1 MATTAGA
8 CFFAAGSFQAFRP
21 SPRRVAAT
29 TKTTARFAE
38 MNVEGTRKGLREYF
52 EESKVM
58 IKSDGGP
65 PRWFSPL
72 ETGARSHD
80 SPLLLFLPGI
90 DGVGLGLV
98 RHHYSLGKIFDIWCL
113 HIPVKDRTSFAGLSK
128 LVEKTVRSEVKRS
141 PNRPIYLVGE
151 SLGACIALAVASC
164 NPDVDLVLILAN
176 PATSFSKSQLQTV
189 LPLLEVIPDHFHLSL
204 RYVLSSMTGDLLKRV
219 SGILVRGQTLQ
230 QTVGGL
236 CQDSVALP
244 LYLSVLTDIL
254 PQETLIWKLQ
264 MLKTASTFVN
274 ARLHAV
280 EAQTLIFSSGRDQL
294 LPSLEEGERLFHAL
308 PNGEIRRAG
317 DSGHFLFLEDGIDL
331 ASAIKGSYFY
341 RRGKYLDRVS
351 DYVPLTPSEFNK
363 LNLILS
369 YIEQMFSPVTLST
382 LEDGMIVRGLGGI
395 PMEGPVLIVGY
406 HMLLGIELIPLVC
419 QFFIQRKII
428 LRGMAHP
435 MLFVKLKDGRLLDS
449 FPFDQIGIF
458 GGVPVS
464 AVNFYKLLSLKS
476 HILLYP
482 GGIREALHRKGEEY
496 KLFWPEQSEF
506 IRMAARFGAKI
517 VPFGV
522 VGEDDFG
529 DVLLDYDD
537 QIKIPFMK
545 SIIEEFTNSVGNL
558 RTETRGE
565 VANQDLHFPMFL
577 PKVPGRF
584 YYYFGKPIETEGRKQ
599 ELRDKGKAHELYL
612 QVQDEIEKNIAF
624 LKEKRE
630 KDPYRSVLSRLAY
643 QAAHGVTSEIP
654 TFEI

>member
-80 SPLLLFLPGI
+80 SPLLLFLPGLI
-90 DGVGLGLV
+90 
-98 RHHYSLGKIFDIWCL
+98 
-113 HIPVKDRTSFAGLSK
+113 K

-189 LPLLEVIPDHFHLSL
+189 LPLLEVIPDHFHLTL
-204 RYVLSSMTGDLLKRV
+204 RYVLSSLTGDLLKRV

-280 EAQTLIFSSGRDQL
+280 EAQTLILSSGRDQL

-341 RRGKYLDRVS
+341 RRGKYLDCVS

-369 YIEQMFSPVTLST
+369 YIEQMFSPLTLST

-406 HMLLGIELIPLVC
+406 HMLLGIELIPL
-419 QFFIQRKII
+419 
-428 LRGMAHP
+428 
-435 MLFVKLKDGRLLDS
+435 
-449 FPFDQIGIF
+449 
-458 GGVPVS
+458 
-464 AVNFYKLLSLKS
+464 
-476 HILLYP
+476 
-482 GGIREALHRKGEEY
+482 GEEY

-529 DVLLDYDD
+529 DGGGGGWQGWVREERKRVGVLLDYDD

>member
-8 CFFAAGSFQAFRP
+8 CFFAAGSFQAFHP

-38 MNVEGTRKGLREYF
+38 MNVEGTRKGLRDYF

-113 HIPVKDRTSFAGLSK
+113 HIPVKDRTSFAGLIK
-128 LVEKTVRSEVKRS
+128 LVEKTVRSEVKHS

-230 QTVGGL
+230 ETVGGL

-244 LYLSVLTDIL
+244 LYLSLQVLTDIL

-280 EAQTLIFSSGRDQL
+280 EAQTLILS
-294 LPSLEEGERLFHAL
+294 
-308 PNGEIRRAG
+308 
-317 DSGHFLFLEDGIDL
+317 
-331 ASAIKGSYFY
+331 
-341 RRGKYLDRVS
+341 
-351 DYVPLTPSEFNK
+351 
-363 LNLILS
+363 S

-419 QFFIQRKII
+419 QFFIQRKIV

-612 QVQDEIEKNIAF
+612 QVQDEIKKNIAF

>member
-8 CFFAAGSFQAFRP
+8 CFFAAGSFQAFHP

-38 MNVEGTRKGLREYF
+38 MNVEGTRKGLRDYF

-80 SPLLLFLPGI
+80 SPLLLFLPGLI
-90 DGVGLGLV
+90 
-98 RHHYSLGKIFDIWCL
+98 
-113 HIPVKDRTSFAGLSK
+113 K
-128 LVEKTVRSEVKRS
+128 LVEKTVRSEVKHS

-230 QTVGGL
+230 ETVGGL

-280 EAQTLIFSSGRDQL
+280 EAQTLILSSGRDQL

-341 RRGKYLDRVS
+341 RRGKYLDCVS
-351 DYVPLTPSEFNK
+351 DYVPLAPSEFNK

-406 HMLLGIELIPLVC
+406 HMLLGIELIPL
-419 QFFIQRKII
+419 
-428 LRGMAHP
+428 
-435 MLFVKLKDGRLLDS
+435 
-449 FPFDQIGIF
+449 
-458 GGVPVS
+458 
-464 AVNFYKLLSLKS
+464 
-476 HILLYP
+476 
-482 GGIREALHRKGEEY
+482 GEEY

-612 QVQDEIEKNIAF
+612 QVQDEIKKNIAF

>member
-8 CFFAAGSFQAFRP
+8 CFFAAGSFQAFHP

-38 MNVEGTRKGLREYF
+38 MNVEGTRKGLRDYF

-80 SPLLLFLPGI
+80 SPLLLFLPGLI
-90 DGVGLGLV
+90 
-98 RHHYSLGKIFDIWCL
+98 
-113 HIPVKDRTSFAGLSK
+113 K
-128 LVEKTVRSEVKRS
+128 LVEKTVRSEVKHS

-230 QTVGGL
+230 ETVGGL

-280 EAQTLIFSSGRDQL
+280 EAQTLILSSGRDQL

-341 RRGKYLDRVS
+341 RRGKYLDCVS
-351 DYVPLTPSEFNK
+351 DYVPLAPSEFNK

-419 QFFIQRKII
+419 QFFIQRKIV

-612 QVQDEIEKNIAF
+612 QVQDEIKKNIAF

>member
-80 SPLLLFLPGI
+80 SPLLLFLPGLI
-90 DGVGLGLV
+90 
-98 RHHYSLGKIFDIWCL
+98 
-113 HIPVKDRTSFAGLSK
+113 K

-176 PATSFSKSQLQTV
+176 PGGIFLCRSYYGIGFPYFLKVLDPGKSNIIKSQLQTV
-189 LPLLEVIPDHFHLSL
+189 LPLLEVIPDHFHLTL
-204 RYVLSSMTGDLLKRV
+204 RYVLSSLT
-219 SGILVRGQTLQ
+219 GILVRGQTLQ

-280 EAQTLIFSSGRDQL
+280 EAQTLILSSGRDQL

-341 RRGKYLDRVS
+341 RRGKYLDCVS

-369 YIEQMFSPVTLST
+369 YIEQMFSPLTLST

>member
-1 MATTAGA
+1 
-8 CFFAAGSFQAFRP
+8 
-21 SPRRVAAT
+21 
-29 TKTTARFAE
+29 
-38 MNVEGTRKGLREYF
+38 
-52 EESKVM
+52 
-58 IKSDGGP
+58 
-65 PRWFSPL
+65 
-72 ETGARSHD
+72 
-80 SPLLLFLPGI
+80 
-90 DGVGLGLV
+90 
-98 RHHYSLGKIFDIWCL
+98 
-113 HIPVKDRTSFAGLSK
+113 
-128 LVEKTVRSEVKRS
+128 
-141 PNRPIYLVGE
+141 
-151 SLGACIALAVASC
+151 
-164 NPDVDLVLILAN
+164 
-176 PATSFSKSQLQTV
+176 
-189 LPLLEVIPDHFHLSL
+189 
-204 RYVLSSMTGDLLKRV
+204 
-219 SGILVRGQTLQ
+219 
-230 QTVGGL
+230 
-236 CQDSVALP
+236 
-244 LYLSVLTDIL
+244 
-254 PQETLIWKLQ
+254 
-264 MLKTASTFVN
+264 
-274 ARLHAV
+274 
-280 EAQTLIFSSGRDQL
+280 
-294 LPSLEEGERLFHAL
+294 
-308 PNGEIRRAG
+308 
-317 DSGHFLFLEDGIDL
+317 
-331 ASAIKGSYFY
+331 
-341 RRGKYLDRVS
+341 
-351 DYVPLTPSEFNK
+351 
-363 LNLILS
+363 
-369 YIEQMFSPVTLST
+369 
-382 LEDGMIVRGLGGI
+382 
-395 PMEGPVLIVGY
+395 MEGPVLIVGY

-419 QFFIQRKII
+419 QFFIQRKIV

-558 RTETRGE
+558 RTEMRGE

-612 QVQDEIEKNIAF
+612 QVQDEIKKNIAF

>member
-8 CFFAAGSFQAFRP
+8 CFFAAGSFQAFHP

-38 MNVEGTRKGLREYF
+38 MNVEGTRKGLRDYF

-80 SPLLLFLPGI
+80 SPLLLFLPGLI
-90 DGVGLGLV
+90 
-98 RHHYSLGKIFDIWCL
+98 
-113 HIPVKDRTSFAGLSK
+113 K
-128 LVEKTVRSEVKRS
+128 LVEKTVRSEVKHS

-176 PATSFSKSQLQTV
+176 P
-189 LPLLEVIPDHFHLSL
+189 
-204 RYVLSSMTGDLLKRV
+204 GDLLKRV

-230 QTVGGL
+230 ETVGGL

-280 EAQTLIFSSGRDQL
+280 EAQTLILSSGRDQL

-341 RRGKYLDRVS
+341 RRGKYLDCVS
-351 DYVPLTPSEFNK
+351 DYVPLAPSEFNK

-419 QFFIQRKII
+419 QFFIQRKIV

-612 QVQDEIEKNIAF
+612 QVQDEIKKNIAF

>member
-80 SPLLLFLPGI
+80 SPLLLFLPGLI
-90 DGVGLGLV
+90 
-98 RHHYSLGKIFDIWCL
+98 
-113 HIPVKDRTSFAGLSK
+113 K

-176 PATSFSKSQLQTV
+176 PGGIFLCRSYYGIGFPYFLKVLDPGKSNIIYIFQQVTAANSASFVGSHPRPFPSYP
-189 LPLLEVIPDHFHLSL
+189 PLC
-204 RYVLSSMTGDLLKRV
+204 DLLKRV

-280 EAQTLIFSSGRDQL
+280 EAQTLILSSGRDQL

-341 RRGKYLDRVS
+341 RRGKYLDCVS

-369 YIEQMFSPVTLST
+369 YIEQMFSPLTLST

-406 HMLLGIELIPLVC
+406 HMLLGIELIPL
-419 QFFIQRKII
+419 
-428 LRGMAHP
+428 
-435 MLFVKLKDGRLLDS
+435 
-449 FPFDQIGIF
+449 
-458 GGVPVS
+458 
-464 AVNFYKLLSLKS
+464 
-476 HILLYP
+476 
-482 GGIREALHRKGEEY
+482 GEEY

>member
-1 MATTAGA
+1 M
-8 CFFAAGSFQAFRP
+8 
-21 SPRRVAAT
+21 
-29 TKTTARFAE
+29 
-38 MNVEGTRKGLREYF
+38 
-52 EESKVM
+52 
-58 IKSDGGP
+58 KSN
-65 PRWFSPL
+65 SC
-72 ETGARSHD
+72 E
-80 SPLLLFLPGI
+80 
-90 DGVGLGLV
+90 
-98 RHHYSLGKIFDIWCL
+98 
-113 HIPVKDRTSFAGLSK
+113 IP
-128 LVEKTVRSEVKRS
+128 
-141 PNRPIYLVGE
+141 
-151 SLGACIALAVASC
+151 
-164 NPDVDLVLILAN
+164 
-176 PATSFSKSQLQTV
+176 
-189 LPLLEVIPDHFHLSL
+189 
-204 RYVLSSMTGDLLKRV
+204 
-219 SGILVRGQTLQ
+219 
-230 QTVGGL
+230 
-236 CQDSVALP
+236 
-244 LYLSVLTDIL
+244 
-254 PQETLIWKLQ
+254 
-264 MLKTASTFVN
+264 
-274 ARLHAV
+274 
-280 EAQTLIFSSGRDQL
+280 
-294 LPSLEEGERLFHAL
+294 
-308 PNGEIRRAG
+308 
-317 DSGHFLFLEDGIDL
+317 
-331 ASAIKGSYFY
+331 
-341 RRGKYLDRVS
+341 
-351 DYVPLTPSEFNK
+351 
-363 LNLILS
+363 S

-419 QFFIQRKII
+419 QFFIQRKIV

-612 QVQDEIEKNIAF
+612 QVQDEIKKNIAF

>member
-80 SPLLLFLPGI
+80 SPLLLFLPGLI
-90 DGVGLGLV
+90 
-98 RHHYSLGKIFDIWCL
+98 
-113 HIPVKDRTSFAGLSK
+113 K

-176 PATSFSKSQLQTV
+176 PGGIFLCRSYYGIGFPYFLKVLDPGKSNIIKSQLQTV
-189 LPLLEVIPDHFHLSL
+189 LPLLEVIPDHFHLTL
-204 RYVLSSMTGDLLKRV
+204 RYVLSSLT
-219 SGILVRGQTLQ
+219 GILVRGQTLQ

-280 EAQTLIFSSGRDQL
+280 EAQTLILSSGRDQL

-341 RRGKYLDRVS
+341 RRGKYLDCVS

-369 YIEQMFSPVTLST
+369 YIEQMFSPLTLST

-406 HMLLGIELIPLVC
+406 HMLLGIELIPL
-419 QFFIQRKII
+419 
-428 LRGMAHP
+428 
-435 MLFVKLKDGRLLDS
+435 
-449 FPFDQIGIF
+449 
-458 GGVPVS
+458 
-464 AVNFYKLLSLKS
+464 
-476 HILLYP
+476 
-482 GGIREALHRKGEEY
+482 GEEY

>member
-80 SPLLLFLPGI
+80 SPLLLFLPGLI
-90 DGVGLGLV
+90 
-98 RHHYSLGKIFDIWCL
+98 
-113 HIPVKDRTSFAGLSK
+113 K

-189 LPLLEVIPDHFHLSL
+189 LPLLEVIPDHFHLTL
-204 RYVLSSMTGDLLKRV
+204 RYVLSSLT
-219 SGILVRGQTLQ
+219 GILVRGQTLQ

-280 EAQTLIFSSGRDQL
+280 EAQTLILSSGRDQL

-341 RRGKYLDRVS
+341 RRGKYLDCVS

-369 YIEQMFSPVTLST
+369 YIEQMFSPLTLST

-406 HMLLGIELIPLVC
+406 HMLLGIELIPL
-419 QFFIQRKII
+419 
-428 LRGMAHP
+428 
-435 MLFVKLKDGRLLDS
+435 
-449 FPFDQIGIF
+449 
-458 GGVPVS
+458 
-464 AVNFYKLLSLKS
+464 
-476 HILLYP
+476 
-482 GGIREALHRKGEEY
+482 GEEY

>member
-80 SPLLLFLPGI
+80 SPLLLFLPGLI
-90 DGVGLGLV
+90 
-98 RHHYSLGKIFDIWCL
+98 
-113 HIPVKDRTSFAGLSK
+113 K

-189 LPLLEVIPDHFHLSL
+189 LPLLEVIPDHFHLTL
-204 RYVLSSMTGDLLKRV
+204 RYVLSSLTGDLLKRV

-280 EAQTLIFSSGRDQL
+280 EAQTLILSSGRDQL

-341 RRGKYLDRVS
+341 RRGKYLDCVS

-369 YIEQMFSPVTLST
+369 YIEQMFSPLTLST

-406 HMLLGIELIPLVC
+406 HMLLGIELIPL
-419 QFFIQRKII
+419 
-428 LRGMAHP
+428 
-435 MLFVKLKDGRLLDS
+435 
-449 FPFDQIGIF
+449 
-458 GGVPVS
+458 
-464 AVNFYKLLSLKS
+464 
-476 HILLYP
+476 
-482 GGIREALHRKGEEY
+482 GEEY

>member
-8 CFFAAGSFQAFRP
+8 CFFAAGSFQAFHP

-38 MNVEGTRKGLREYF
+38 MNVEGTRKGLRDYF

-80 SPLLLFLPGI
+80 SPLLLFLPGLI
-90 DGVGLGLV
+90 
-98 RHHYSLGKIFDIWCL
+98 
-113 HIPVKDRTSFAGLSK
+113 K
-128 LVEKTVRSEVKRS
+128 LVEKTVRSEVKHS

-176 PATSFSKSQLQTV
+176 PGGIFLCRSYYGIGFPYFLKVLDPGKSNIMYPGKGTNSAGNSWRS
-189 LPLLEVIPDHFHLSL
+189 LPRFCCTALVSL
-204 RYVLSSMTGDLLKRV
+204 RKFNSIACK
-219 SGILVRGQTLQ
+219 
-230 QTVGGL
+230 
-236 CQDSVALP
+236 LP
-244 LYLSVLTDIL
+244 IVLTDIL

-280 EAQTLIFSSGRDQL
+280 EAQTLILSSGRDQL

-341 RRGKYLDRVS
+341 RRGKYLDCVS
-351 DYVPLTPSEFNK
+351 DYVPLAPSEFNK

-419 QFFIQRKII
+419 QFFIQRKIV

-612 QVQDEIEKNIAF
+612 QVQDEIKKNIAF

>member
-80 SPLLLFLPGI
+80 SPLLLFLPGLI
-90 DGVGLGLV
+90 
-98 RHHYSLGKIFDIWCL
+98 
-113 HIPVKDRTSFAGLSK
+113 K

-189 LPLLEVIPDHFHLSL
+189 LPLLEVIPDHFHLTL
-204 RYVLSSMTGDLLKRV
+204 RYVLSSLTGDLLKRV

-280 EAQTLIFSSGRDQL
+280 EAQTLILSSGRDQL

-341 RRGKYLDRVS
+341 RRGKYLDCVS

-369 YIEQMFSPVTLST
+369 YIEQMFSPLTLST

>member
-80 SPLLLFLPGI
+80 SPLLLFLPGLI
-90 DGVGLGLV
+90 
-98 RHHYSLGKIFDIWCL
+98 
-113 HIPVKDRTSFAGLSK
+113 K

-176 PATSFSKSQLQTV
+176 PGGIFLCRSYYGIGFPYFLKVLDPGKSNIIKSQLQTV
-189 LPLLEVIPDHFHLSL
+189 LPLLEVIPDHFHLTL
-204 RYVLSSMTGDLLKRV
+204 RYVLSSLTGDLLKRV

-280 EAQTLIFSSGRDQL
+280 EAQTLILSSGRDQL

-341 RRGKYLDRVS
+341 RRGKYLDCVS

-369 YIEQMFSPVTLST
+369 YIEQMFSPLTLST

-406 HMLLGIELIPLVC
+406 HMLLGIELIPL
-419 QFFIQRKII
+419 
-428 LRGMAHP
+428 
-435 MLFVKLKDGRLLDS
+435 
-449 FPFDQIGIF
+449 
-458 GGVPVS
+458 
-464 AVNFYKLLSLKS
+464 
-476 HILLYP
+476 
-482 GGIREALHRKGEEY
+482 GEEY